1 MSIVVRLMDDVT
13 EVVSMAR
20 RIISILVA
28 LMLCLGAATSWLL
41 LGGGAAVA
49 GPLPTWYLA
58 EGTTAWGF
66 GTNINIENPNAVPVT
81 VQITYMTADLGPL
94 MQPPFVM
101 AAASRSTI
109 NPILDVGERDFST
122 KVDCLSGQ
130 TIAVDRTMYWM
141 GGPGSDVEKNLET
154 HSSIGVTAPNN
165 VWFLPE
171 GSTAWGFETWLT
183 VQNPNVAATNITIT
197 YMIEDFGPFA
207 VNKTVPSNSR
217 ATYDMKDD
225 IGSADASIRVVGDQP
240 VICERSM
247 YRDSRRMGHESVG
260 ATAPANDFYL
270 AEGTTAWGFTTFLCI
285 QNPNA
290 GPNNVTVTYM
300 KPSGE
305 VVMPTFVMAG
315 QTRETIKVNQQQPNT
330 DLSIKVHGS
339 SPLLA
344 ERPMYW
350 GSGSIWGEVGHD
362 SIGVALPHAYWYLP
376 GGNSSSLY
384 ETWTC
389 VQNPNPV
396 NIGIE
401 MKYFGE
407 GVLPDLTVN
416 RMVPANSRASY
427 NLADEGLP
435 PGRYA
440 IQVRT
445 LAVGQNIICERATYI
460 WTEAGSLSARTS
472 GEETI
477 GGWDD

>member
-1 MSIVVRLMDDVT
+1 MT
-13 EVVSMAR
+13 R

-28 LMLCLGAATSWLL
+28 LLMCLGAAASWLL

-58 EGTTAWGF
+58 EGSTAWGF
-66 GTNINIENPNAVPVT
+66 GTEIHIENPNPGDVP

-94 MQPPFVM
+94 VQPAFLM
-101 AAASRSTI
+101 TRESRLTI
-109 NPILDVGERDFST
+109 NPVLAVGERDFST
-122 KVDCLSGQ
+122 KVECLGGQ
-130 TIAVDRTMYWM
+130 TIAVDRTMFWM
-141 GGPGSDVEKNLET
+141 GGPGSDVEQNLET
-154 HSSIGVTAPNN
+154 HSSVGVTAPSYF
-165 VWFLPE
+165 WYMPE

-183 VQNPNVAATNITIT
+183 VQNPAATDANLTIT
-197 YMIEDFGPFA
+197 YMIEDFGPFS
-207 VNKTVPSNSR
+207 VNKTVPASSR
-217 ATYDMKDD
+217 RTYDMKDD
-225 IGSADASIRVVGDQP
+225 IGSADASIRVFANQQI
-240 VICERSM
+240 ICERTM
-247 YRDSRRMGHESVG
+247 YRDSRRMGHESIG
-260 ATAPANDFYL
+260 ATAPAADFFL

-285 QNPNA
+285 QNP
-290 GPNNVTVTYM
+290 GLTPNDVTITYM
-300 KPSGE
+300 KPGGQ
-305 VVMPTFVMAG
+305 VIMPAFTMPA
-315 QTRETIKVNQQQPNT
+315 QSRETINVNHFQPDT
-330 DLSIKVHGS
+330 DLSIQVHGTQ
-339 SPLLA
+339 PLLA

-362 SIGVALPHAYWYLP
+362 SIGVAQSHRIWYLP

-389 VQNPNPV
+389 VQNPNAV
-396 NIGIE
+396 NVGIE

-416 RMVPANSRASY
+416 RTVPAFSRRSY

-445 LAVGQNIICERATYI
+445 LAMGQNIICERATYI

-477 GGWDD
+477 GAWDD